1 MVHGLWLVVVVLVAR
16 STHQRLWRRLLAT
29 LAVLLFVFSAFQT
42 QGVLS
47 DDALRYHWDGWIG
60 VHGVDP
66 YANVPEHETL
76 APYHVEANGIA
87 YPGEVPYADLPTVY
101 PPGAQ
106 LLFSDIASVVGV
118 NALGWKLIWC
128 SVLAILLTLIHRQL
142 RDHERRWFWLV
153 MVSPFFLVHAVADLH
168 LDALMA
174 CLTALALLKVRGRQ
188 FVFGGILLGLAISV
202 KYAPLVA
209 VPFLLLTLSWR
220 QRVLVLGAMIV
231 TIGLVF
237 APYVN
242 SQIWGDLQNF
252 LTNWKAN
259 AAVYD
264 VARMLLPDR
273 TQTRIALSLV
283 VLVISFIIWRR
294 WKHQP
299 ETLVALA
306 MMIFLIS
313 SPVIH
318 AWYLLSV
325 VMLLPMAPL
334 RSTIVWMATVGI
346 YAVFVEIYRT
356 TGTWEEPPVLLALE
370 ALPVIAAYVIDVRRG
385 PITAS

>member
-1 MVHGLWLVVVVLVAR
+1 MLAAVAVV
-16 STHQRLWRRLLAT
+16 
-29 LAVLLFVFSAFQT
+29 LFVFSAFQT
-42 QGVLS
+42 NGVLS

-60 VHGVDP
+60 SHGVDP
-66 YANVPEHETL
+66 YASVPEHEAL
-76 APYHVEANGIA
+76 APYHIAANGIS
-87 YPGEVPYADLPTVY
+87 YPDEVPYADLPTVY

-106 LLFSDIASVVGV
+106 FVFSAIASVVGV
-118 NALGWKLIWC
+118 DALGWKLIWC
-128 SVLAILLTLIHRQL
+128 SLLAILLLLIHRQL

-153 MVSPFFLVHAVADLH
+153 LVSPFFLVHAVADLH

-209 VPFLLLTLSWR
+209 VPFIVLTLSWR
-220 QRVLVLGAMIV
+220 QRTFFFGAVILTLGLAF
-231 TIGLVF
+231 L
-237 APYVN
+237 PYAN

-264 VARMLLPDR
+264 VVRMLLPDR
-273 TQTRIALSLV
+273 THTRVALSIV
-283 VLVISFIIWRR
+283 VLGISYVIWRR
-294 WKHQP
+294 WKHQTI
-299 ETLVALA
+299 TLVALA
-306 MMIFLIS
+306 MLIVLIC

-334 RSTIVWMATVGI
+334 RSTIVWMATIAI

-356 TGTWEEPPVLLALE
+356 TGKWEEPPVLLALE
-370 ALPVIAAYVIDVRRG
+370 ALPVIVAYVIDVRRG